1 MRFGKKTI
9 VALALCVGVFFMAV
23 GYSILMSELKIN
35 GTANITST
43 WDVRITG
50 ISGNLE
56 GDAYNIESPSY
67 TTSTAK
73 FNVSLVNPG
82 DRATYTVT
90 IKNQG
95 TLTAILNKLD
105 ISSSGTDAI
114 RYNIIGL
121 KEGDTI
127 AAGAT
132 KTLQIEVYYSKNA
145 IADPEQRIKK
155 VKVGLDWMQYTN
167 QTITAG
173 TYTINYNAN
182 GGTGT
187 TASSTCNS
195 NTYCVIK
202 QSSFTRP
209 GYSFVG
215 WSTTPTGVPTYPSG
229 AEVTNFVSSGQS
241 VTLYAIWAK
250 QNTYSYTGNYQ
261 TYTVPETGYYELEVW
276 GAEGGYRSDST
287 KSGKGGYS
295 QGTVFL
301 EKGTELYIYVGGN
314 GKTHNGYNG
323 GGISGCTTAN
333 GCDATI
339 YGGGATDIRIGSH
352 SLYAR
357 VIVAGG
363 GGSVG
368 GSAKPAAAG
377 GGTTGGS
384 ITTAG
389 GTGGYFGQGCSQST
403 ACGMGGTQTAGGAGT
418 TTAGY
423 TGTAGSFGQGGMG
436 YTYKGTSG
444 TAGYGGGGGGGWYG
458 GSGSVP
464 DASGD
469 DDRGGG
475 GGSGYIL
482 TSTSSKPSGYLLGST
497 YYMTGAYT
505 KDGTASIPNPSGSG
519 TTTGRSGDGYARI
532 TRTIKIG

>member
-9 VALALCVGVFFMAV
+9 VALALCIGVFFMAV

-50 ISGNLE
+50 ISGSLS
-56 GDAYNIESPSY
+56 GDAYNIEAPSY

-82 DRATYTVT
+82 DYASYTIT

-105 ISSSGTDAI
+105 ITSSGTDAI
-114 RYNIIGL
+114 VYSVKGL

-132 KTLQIEVYYSKNA
+132 KTLVIKVDYNSST

-182 GGTGT
+182 GGSGSM
-187 TASSTCNS
+187 SSTTCTINS
-195 NTYCVIK
+195 DCSLKSN
-202 QSSFTRP
+202 SFTKS
-209 GYSFVG
+209 GYSFIG
-215 WSTTPTGVPTYPSG
+215 WATSPTGAPVYGGYS
-229 AEVTNFVSSGQS
+229 VVNSLVSSGKS
-241 VTLYAIWAK
+241 VTLYAIWVK
-250 QNTYSYTGNYQ
+250 QNTYAYTGNYQ
-261 TYTVPETGYYELEVW
+261 TYTVPEDGYYLLEVW

-295 QGTVFL
+295 KGTVFL
-301 EKGTELYIYVGGN
+301 QKGTVLYIYVGGS

-323 GGISGCTTAN
+323 GGISGCTAAN

-339 YGGGATDIRIGSH
+339 YGGGGTDIRIGSH

-384 ITTAG
+384 ITTSG
-389 GTGGYFGQGCSQST
+389 STGGFFGQGCSQST

-423 TGTAGSFGQGGMG
+423 TGTAGTFGQGGMG

-464 DASGD
+464 DSSGD

-475 GGSGYIL
+475 GGSGYVL
-482 TSTSSKPSGYLLGST
+482 TSSSSKPTGYLLGSA
-497 YYMTGAYT
+497 YYMKEAST
-505 KDGTASIPNPSGSG
+505 KSGTESIPSTSGSS

-532 TRTIKIG
+532 TRTKL

>member
-1 MRFGKKTI
+1 
-9 VALALCVGVFFMAV
+9 MAV
-23 GYSILMSELKIN
+23 GYSILMTELKIN

-50 ISGNLE
+50 ITGALS
-56 GDAYNIESPSY
+56 GDAYNIEAPSY
-67 TTSTAK
+67 TNSTAK

-82 DRATYTVT
+82 DSANYTVT
-90 IKNQG
+90 ITNKG
-95 TLTAILNKLD
+95 TLTAVLNKLD
-105 ISSSGTDAI
+105 ITSSGTDAI
-114 RYNIIGL
+114 TYTISSL

-127 AAGAT
+127 EAGST
-132 KTLQIEVYYSKNA
+132 KTFTIIVNYSANA

-182 GGTGT
+182 GGSGT
-187 TASSTCNS
+187 TSSSTCTVGSSCSIRAN
-195 NTYCVIK
+195 
-202 QSSFTRP
+202 SFTKT

-215 WSTTPTGVPTYPSG
+215 WSMSSTGVPTYSSG
-229 AEVTNFVSSGQS
+229 NSVTNLASDGKS

-250 QNTYSYTGNYQ
+250 QNTYAYTGNYQ
-261 TYTVPETGYYELEVW
+261 TYTVPENGYYLLEVW

-295 QGTVFL
+295 SGKIFL
-301 EKGTELYIYVGGN
+301 EKGTVLYIYVGGS
-314 GKTHNGYNG
+314 GRTHKGYNG
-323 GGISGCTTAN
+323 GGLSGCTTAN
-333 GCDATI
+333 GCDVTI
-339 YGGGATDIRIGSH
+339 YGGGGTDIRIGSH

-357 VIVAGG
+357 AIVAGG

-368 GSAKPAAAG
+368 GSAKAAGAG

-389 GTGGYFGQGCSQST
+389 STGGYFGTAQGCVQASR
-403 ACGMGGTQTAGGAGT
+403 CGQGGTQTAGGAGA
-418 TTAGY
+418 TAEGY
-423 TGTAGSFGQGGMG
+423 TGTEGSFGQGGMG
-436 YTYKGTSG
+436 YVMRPTSG

-464 DASGD
+464 DSSGD

-475 GGSGYIL
+475 GGSGYVL
-482 TSTSSKPSGYLLGST
+482 TSSSSKPTGYLLGSN
-497 YYMTGAYT
+497 YYMTST
-505 KDGTASIPNPSGSG
+505 SLKSGTESIPSTSGSS

-532 TRTIKIG
+532 TRTIK